1 MYRHGNNGTTLAWGE
16 GGNCEQGGGGGEV
29 RLKVQFAVRHL
40 SPSDKDSQLA
50 NAGIPDEREG

>member
-1 MYRHGNNGTTLAWGE
+1 MYRHGNNGNTLAWGE
-16 GGNCEQGGGGGEV
+16 GGNCEQGV